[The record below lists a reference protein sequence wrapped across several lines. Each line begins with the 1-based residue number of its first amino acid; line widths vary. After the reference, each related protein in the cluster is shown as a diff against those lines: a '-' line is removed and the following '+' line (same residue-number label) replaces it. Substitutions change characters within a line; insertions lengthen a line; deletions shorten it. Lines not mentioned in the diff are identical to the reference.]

1 MAENEE
7 RRISGEDPS
16 RESTTKRAD
25 DHRPSDKWV
34 PEGVL
39 PEPESQDGY
48 VFRWIRTSS
57 QGQTDNTN
65 VSMRFRQ
72 GWEPVRAEDH
82 PELKIVSD
90 HNSTFEGN
98 IEVGGLLLC
107 KCPEEIVQKQRDH
120 NIAMAKAQMDGVEAN
135 LMNESDPRMPMLNPE
150 RSTKV
155 TFGGGSNK

>member
-16 RESTTKRAD
+16 RESTTKRED
-25 DHRPSDKWV
+25 EQRPSDKWV
-34 PEGVL
+34 PESVL
-39 PEPESQDGY
+39 PEPEPQDGY

-107 KCPEEIVQKQRDH
+107 KCPESVVQKQREH
-120 NIAMAKAQMDGVEAN
+120 NLAMAKAQMDGVEAN

>member
-16 RESTTKRAD
+16 RESTTKRED
-25 DHRPSDKWV
+25 EQRPSDKWV

-72 GWEPVRAEDH
+72 GWEPVGAEDH

>member
-7 RRISGEDPS
+7 RRLSGEDPS
-16 RESTTKRAD
+16 RESPKERED
-25 DHRPSDKWV
+25 VQRPSDTWV
-34 PEGVL
+34 PQGVL
-39 PEPESQDGY
+39 PEPEPQDGY
-48 VFRWIRTSS
+48 VFRWIRTTSLGHS
-57 QGQTDNTN
+57 DNTN

-72 GWEPVRAEDH
+72 GWEPVKAEDH

-90 HNSTFEGN
+90 HDSLFEGN
-98 IEVGGLLLC
+98 VEVGGLLLC

-120 NIAMAKAQMDGVEAN
+120 NIAMAKAQMDGVESN

>member
-16 RESTTKRAD
+16 RESTTKRED
-25 DHRPSDKWV
+25 EQRPSDKWV

-72 GWEPVRAEDH
+72 GWEPVRA
-82 PELKIVSD
+82 
-90 HNSTFEGN
+90 
-98 IEVGGLLLC
+98 
-107 KCPEEIVQKQRDH
+107 
-120 NIAMAKAQMDGVEAN
+120 
-135 LMNESDPRMPMLNPE
+135 
-150 RSTKV
+150 
-155 TFGGGSNK
+155 

>member
-16 RESTTKRAD
+16 RESTTKRED
-25 DHRPSDKWV
+25 EQRPSDKWV

-72 GWEPVRAEDH
+72 GWEPVRGEDH